1 LPLADEANE
10 EVALELAVKD
20 LGKEVQVADEGGLE
34 DDRDVAGIEQLDRIG
49 IGLSSG
55 ALALKL
61 KLDSEALKLSKII
74 ELETL
79 KYKSSNLC

>member
-1 LPLADEANE
+1 MPLADEANE

>member
-1 LPLADEANE
+1 MPLADEANE

-61 KLDSEALKLSKII
+61 KLDSEALKLSK
-74 ELETL
+74 
-79 KYKSSNLC
+79 KN